1 MSRKLR
7 YGLTVVLFLALLG
20 WVVYK
25 VRHNPEWRNFDFSQF
40 QAVLFRL
47 DYRFL
52 LVALFAIYS
61 TYLLR
66 SLRWREFLMPIKMT
80 SITNL
85 FTATVIGFGGLALLG
100 RPGELLRPYLI
111 SRKEAMPVTTQ
122 MAVWVLERV
131 YDLSMIIVIVGGVMF
146 LSLDAQDV
154 SPGKTRALQY
164 LRTAGLSALVMTLF
178 GILAL
183 VLFRRHWHTLVP
195 WMMGRLQFL
204 PGQLVSGI
212 RSICEDFGRGL
223 SSLRSSRAFLMGL
236 VYTTLVWLSISL
248 GYFVTLRAFGPPL
261 SEFSFAA
268 AVTVMGFAI
277 GGSLLQ
283 VPAIG
288 GGTQVFTIIAL
299 TEVFDVRPE
308 AATSAALVLWL
319 LTFVAVVPP
328 ALIFLFR
335 EGLSLRKLRLLTV
348 SE

>member
-1 MSRKLR
+1 
-7 YGLTVVLFLALLG
+7 
-20 WVVYK
+20 
-25 VRHNPEWRNFDFSQF
+25 
-40 QAVLFRL
+40 
-47 DYRFL
+47 
-52 LVALFAIYS
+52 
-61 TYLLR
+61 
-66 SLRWREFLMPIKMT
+66 
-80 SITNL
+80 
-85 FTATVIGFGGLALLG
+85 
-100 RPGELLRPYLI
+100 
-111 SRKEAMPVTTQ
+111 MPVTTQ

-146 LSLDAQDV
+146 FSLDAEDL
-154 SPGKTRALQY
+154 SPGKTRALHY

-178 GILAL
+178 GIVAL
-183 VLFRRHWHTLVP
+183 VLFRRYWNTLVP

-204 PGQLVSGI
+204 PGPLVKGL
-212 RSICEDFGRGL
+212 RAICEDFGQGL

-236 VYTTLVWLSISL
+236 LYTTLVWLSISL

-308 AATSAALVLWL
+308 AAASAALVLWL

-328 ALIFLFR
+328 ALILLFR
-335 EGLSLRKLRLLTV
+335 ERLSLRKLRLLAV